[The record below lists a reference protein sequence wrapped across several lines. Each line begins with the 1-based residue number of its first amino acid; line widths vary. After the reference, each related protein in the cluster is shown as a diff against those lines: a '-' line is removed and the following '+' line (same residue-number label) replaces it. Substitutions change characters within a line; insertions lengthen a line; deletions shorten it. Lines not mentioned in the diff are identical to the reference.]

1 VITATDVGTPGAERS
16 GFDRS
21 LWIGNIRYPNGH
33 RSRLRGASFPT
44 EAEAVEHAA
53 QRHARHLARVH
64 DPPH

>member
-1 VITATDVGTPGAERS
+1 MTDLDTATPGAERS

-33 RSRLRGASFPT
+33 RIRLRGASFAT

-53 QRHARHLARVH
+53 QRLARHRARIAAEVS
-64 DPPH
+64 